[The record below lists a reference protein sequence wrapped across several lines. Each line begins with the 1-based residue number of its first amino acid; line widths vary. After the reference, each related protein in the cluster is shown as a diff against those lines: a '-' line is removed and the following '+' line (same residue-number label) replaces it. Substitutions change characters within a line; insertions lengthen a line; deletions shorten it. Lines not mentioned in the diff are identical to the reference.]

1 MIAKMDRSRRRSLKT
16 LLTVAAALALPI
28 GAASIAAADDLA
40 GTLNFMVAE
49 YSPKTAPFWQDQVK
63 AFEAAHPGVKVN
75 LEVVGWQQMHDTTV
89 QRIAAGSLPDLV
101 NTATIWLPEWVEAN
115 AIQEVGPDYVSD
127 KVKGDIVPALLEKGA
142 AYKGKSYGLPI
153 AAGGRGMFINNKLFT
168 DAGLDPG
175 KPPAT
180 FDDFKKAIVQI
191 KEKTGQFGF
200 AFDAKGVQAF
210 RYFGFFLWNSGGD
223 FFTADGKAAF
233 NSDAGVKALAF
244 LVDLAKSGAIPDP
257 TGTTIED
264 LEPMFLAGRLAML
277 IDGNYFAT
285 NIKNNATKLDFSVA
299 PTPAADAKLPSILW
313 GVTDTL
319 VIGKKANPALV
330 KAFVDQIYQT
340 ASRTTFDVNEGILP
354 LLNSQASAPEFVN
367 DKVQSAFIQMMPNA
381 RFDPLNPHYSQM
393 QELVKTAMQQ
403 ALTGTDPKAALDEAA
418 TAFNA
423 LAGQ

>member
-1 MIAKMDRSRRRSLKT
+1 MAAGA
-16 LLTVAAALALPI
+16 AAALAASL
-28 GAASIAAADDLA
+28 GALAPAAADDLA
-40 GTLNFMVAE
+40 GTLSFMVAE

-63 AFEAAHPGVKVN
+63 AFQAAHPGVKVN

-101 NTATIWLPEWVEAN
+101 NTATIWLPEWVEADG
-115 AIQEVGPDYVSD
+115 IQEVGPAFVSD
-127 KVKGDIVPALLEKGA
+127 KVMGDIVPALLEKGA
-142 AYKGKSYGLPI
+142 AYHGKNYGLPI
-153 AAGGRGMFINNKLFT
+153 AAGGRGMFINNKLFR
-168 DAGLDPG
+168 DAGLDPA

-180 FDDFKKAIVQI
+180 FDAFRQAVVQI

-223 FFTADGKAAF
+223 FFDAAGKAAF
-233 NSDAGVKALAF
+233 NSDAGVKALSF
-244 LVDLAKSGAIPDP
+244 LVDLAKSGAVPDP
-257 TGTTIED
+257 TGATIED

-285 NIKNNATKLDFSVA
+285 NIKNNAPSLEFSVA
-299 PTPAADAKLPSILW
+299 PTPTADARLPSILW

-330 KAFVDQIYQT
+330 KAFIDQIYQT

-354 LLNSQASAPEFVN
+354 LLKSQATAPEFAN

-403 ALTGTDPKAALDEAA
+403 ALTGADAKAALDQAA
-418 TAFNA
+418 AAFNQ
-423 LAGQ
+423 LAAQ

>member
-1 MIAKMDRSRRRSLKT
+1 VIANIDRARRRSLQA
-16 LLTVAAALALPI
+16 LLAVGVALALPI
-28 GAASIAAADDLA
+28 DAAATAAADDLS
-40 GTLNFMVAE
+40 GTLSFMVAE

-63 AFEAAHPGVKVN
+63 AFQAAHPGVKVN

-115 AIQEVGPDYVSD
+115 AIQEVGPDYVSA
-127 KVKGDIVPALLEKGA
+127 KVMGDVVPALLEKGA

-153 AAGGRGMFINNKLFT
+153 AAGGRGLFINNKLFR
-168 DAGLDPG
+168 DAGLDPA

-233 NSDAGVKALAF
+233 NSDAGVKALSF
-244 LVDLAKSGAIPDP
+244 LVDLAKTGAIPDP
-257 TGTTIED
+257 TGATIED

-285 NIKNNATKLDFSVA
+285 NIKNNAPNLDFSVV
-299 PTPAADAKLPSILW
+299 PTPTADAKLPSILW

-319 VIGKKANPALV
+319 VIGKKATPALV
-330 KAFVDQIYQT
+330 KAFIDQIYQT

-354 LLNSQASAPEFVN
+354 LLKSQASAPEFAN

-403 ALTGTDPKAALDEAA
+403 ALTGTDAKAALDEAA

>member
-1 MIAKMDRSRRRSLKT
+1 VIAKTDRSRRRSLKT
-16 LLTVAAALALPI
+16 LLAVGAALALPI
-28 GAASIAAADDLA
+28 GATSIAAADDLSGA
-40 GTLNFMVAE
+40 LNFMVAE

-63 AFEAAHPGVKVN
+63 AFQAAHPGVKVN

-115 AIQEVGPDYVSD
+115 AIQEVGPAYVSD
-127 KVKGDIVPALLEKGA
+127 KVMGDIVPALLEKGT

-153 AAGGRGMFINNKLFT
+153 AAGGRGMFINNKLFK
-168 DAGLDPG
+168 DAGLDPS

-210 RYFGFFLWNSGGD
+210 RYFGFFLWNAGGD

-244 LVDLAKSGAIPDP
+244 LVDLAKTGAIPDP

-285 NIKNNATKLDFSVA
+285 NIENNAASLDFSVA
-299 PTPAADAKLPSILW
+299 PTPTADAKLPSILW

-330 KAFVDQIYQT
+330 KAFIDQIYQT

-354 LLNSQASAPEFVN
+354 LLKSQASAPEFAN
-367 DKVQSAFIQMMPNA
+367 DKVQSAFIQMMPSA

-393 QELVKTAMQQ
+393 QELVKTALQQ